1 MNRLKRLSDL
11 LSLVYFLFVELLTP
25 AGLQASSWNSNS
37 SKQIRFFTFS
47 LSSVL
52 SQTGEKERKQQLKK
66 SESCRR
72 SAPDLQHGLTLKI
85 CVRYP
90 LYRYYRCRRRACCV
104 SGHHRD
110 VESREGRVHSK
121 TVALGGALHR
131 LAGAFLRRLS
141 VCNAV
146 GHSCDWGRLKH
157 VPRRRGK
164 NIIIII
170 FNYTNHS
177 TLKPEKLQP

>member
-11 LSLVYFLFVELLTP
+11 LSLLYFLFVELLTP
-25 AGLQASSWNSNS
+25 AGLQASSWYSNS
-37 SKQIRFFTFS
+37 SKQNRFFTFS
-47 LSSVL
+47 LSRVL

-72 SAPDLQHGLTLKI
+72 SVPDLQHVLTLKI

-90 LYRYYRCRRRACCV
+90 LYWCYRCRRRACCI

-110 VESREGRVHSK
+110 VDGREGRVHSE
-121 TVALGGALHR
+121 TFALGGALHR

-146 GHSCDWGRLKH
+146 SHSCDWGRLMH
-157 VPRRRGK
+157 VLRKRGK
-164 NIIIII
+164 NIIIIS
-170 FNYTNHS
+170 NYTNHS